1 VEWSLS
7 PPVQKKYGH
16 VPAYDS
22 RPCLLHILG
31 FISISIYS
39 KVPCT
44 LKIYLDSTRQTI
56 YSQCQT
62 IKDSRRDSRGG
73 SWSVNWQILQTVL
86 DVGLRSYQPPW
97 YLLPSDKTL
106 IATIHVYSP
115 TNGSIHADRINN
127 IKDRQRTEIYKSNT
141 GLTIVDVRVP
151 DVLKFESVFISFTN
165 CSLCIWSEAIV
176 FFFVFFSLYWA
187 LSRFNLVMI
196 VFGHISWL

>member
-1 VEWSLS
+1 M
-7 PPVQKKYGH
+7 
-16 VPAYDS
+16 
-22 RPCLLHILG
+22 
-31 FISISIYS
+31 
-39 KVPCT
+39 
-44 LKIYLDSTRQTI
+44 
-56 YSQCQT
+56 
-62 IKDSRRDSRGG
+62 
-73 SWSVNWQILQTVL
+73 
-86 DVGLRSYQPPW
+86 
-97 YLLPSDKTL
+97 
-106 IATIHVYSP
+106 YSP